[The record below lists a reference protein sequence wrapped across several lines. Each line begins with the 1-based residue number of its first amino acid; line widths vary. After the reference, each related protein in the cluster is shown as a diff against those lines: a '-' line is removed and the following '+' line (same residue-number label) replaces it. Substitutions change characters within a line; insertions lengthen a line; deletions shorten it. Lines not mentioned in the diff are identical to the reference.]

1 MDQGARLGGKVAV
14 VVGASSGFGLAA
26 AELFARHGAK
36 VVLAARRT
44 DLLQDAAE
52 WIGDAGGEAVA
63 IAADVAVERDLQRVV
78 LTTVENFGTLDILF
92 NNAGT
97 QLFKL
102 ADETTVEEWDRVL
115 AVNLRGAWLGCKHA
129 IPVMR
134 RAGGGVIINTSSIY
148 ATTGVP
154 GQSAYAA
161 SKGAVLA
168 LTKQLAIELAPAKIR
183 VNCLCPGWIDT
194 DYARIWFAGQSDP
207 DAAWQATLAAY
218 PLGRPG
224 EPVEAAQAALFLAS
238 DEASFVTGQALYVD
252 GGYTAQ

>member
-1 MDQGARLGGKVAV
+1 MDRGARLAGKVAI
-14 VVGASSGFGLAA
+14 VVGASSGFGRAA
-26 AELFARHGAK
+26 ADLFALNGAA
-36 VVLAARRT
+36 VVLAARRA
-44 DLLQDAAE
+44 DLLQDAVE
-52 WIGDAGGEAVA
+52 RIRSSGGEAVA
-63 IAADVAVERDLQRVV
+63 IGTDVLLEADLDRLVAQAFER
-78 LTTVENFGTLDILF
+78 FGGLDIMF

-97 QLFKL
+97 QLFKN
-102 ADETTVEEWDRVL
+102 ADETTAEEWDRVL
-115 AVNLRGAWLGCKHA
+115 GVNLRGTWLGCKHA

-134 RAGGGVIINTSSIY
+134 RNGGGAIINTSSIY
-148 ATTGVP
+148 ATAGVP
-154 GQSAYAA
+154 AQAAYAA
-161 SKGAVLA
+161 SKGAVLS
-168 LTKQLAIELAPAKIR
+168 LTRQLAIELAPARIR

-194 DYARIWFAGQSDP
+194 EYARNWFAGQSDP